1 MATSDNNTDKP
12 QKMKLEDL
20 NHQLKVAR
28 NEMNNLRTQLQ
39 NLSHAHHKQ
48 VKELHTMLKN
58 IKIKMDQDGKAMMP
72 IGDDECTG
80 DAGNSKSVDDEQEN
94 SNLPYKV
101 IGTIS
106 TRFKAK
112 RGIPRQATICLEKKG
127 KITLSKSVFTNPEH
141 SLEGLQDFSHMW
153 IIFHF
158 HKNVES
164 THIKAKVSP
173 PRLDGTTVG
182 VFSTRSPYRPTPI
195 GLSLVTIDKVEESTI
210 FFSGVDMLDGT
221 PVLDIKPYIP
231 QYDDPYSQYYD
242 QNAAMS
248 PRIQV
253 NGVERDPPDGA
264 EGEAGGTSSTS
275 PFPVSPSN
283 KKVVVDVPSW
293 IKSPPVAQ
301 LNVVFEDR
309 ARAQLES
316 IAASDPCKESG
327 NVETTIRNIL
337 REDPR
342 SVYVRKR
349 FKNQFYTFQIDS
361 LHVSCKFNDDEK
373 SVLVYRVNKGD
384 SLDLEDS
391 QAFEF

>member
-1 MATSDNNTDKP
+1 MANRDHVDRQRKI
-12 QKMKLEDL
+12 EDI

-28 NEMNNLRTQLQ
+28 SEMNNLRTQLQ
-39 NLSHAHHKQ
+39 NLTHAHHKQ
-48 VKELHTMLKN
+48 VKELQHMLKN
-58 IKIKMDQDGKAMMP
+58 IKIKIDQDDKALTP
-72 IGDDECTG
+72 VGDNKSLG
-80 DAGNSKSVDDEQEN
+80 DAGTSIGNSGEDEDETA
-94 SNLPYKV
+94 NLPYKC

-127 KITLSKSVFTNPEH
+127 KITLAKSVFTNPEH

-173 PRLDGTTVG
+173 PRLDGSTVG

-195 GLSLVTIDKVEESTI
+195 GLSLVTIDKIE
-210 FFSGVDMLDGT
+210 
-221 PVLDIKPYIP
+221 
-231 QYDDPYSQYYD
+231 
-242 QNAAMS
+242 
-248 PRIQV
+248 
-253 NGVERDPPDGA
+253 GVETQLQNLTHA
-264 EGEAGGTSSTS
+264 HHKQVKELQHMLKNI
-275 PFPVSPSN
+275 VS
-283 KKVVVDVPSW
+283 
-293 IKSPPVAQ
+293 Q

-309 ARAQLES
+309 ARSQLES
-316 IAASDPCKESG
+316 IAASDPCKETSS
-327 NVETTIRNIL
+327 VETTIRNIL

>member
-1 MATSDNNTDKP
+1 
-12 QKMKLEDL
+12 MK
-20 NHQLKVAR
+20 
-28 NEMNNLRTQLQ
+28 
-39 NLSHAHHKQ
+39 
-48 VKELHTMLKN
+48 
-58 IKIKMDQDGKAMMP
+58 
-72 IGDDECTG
+72 
-80 DAGNSKSVDDEQEN
+80 
-94 SNLPYKV
+94 
-101 IGTIS
+101 
-106 TRFKAK
+106 
-112 RGIPRQATICLEKKG
+112 IPRQATICLEKKG
-127 KITLSKSVFTNPEH
+127 KITLAKSVFTNPEH

-195 GLSLVTIDKVEESTI
+195 GLSLVTIDKIEGSTI
-210 FFSGVDMLDGT
+210 YFSGVDMLDGTPVLDIKPYIPQYDDPYSQYYDQNAAMCSTIYFSGVDMLDGT

-248 PRIQV
+248 PRIHI
-253 NGVERDPPDGA
+253 NDTERDPPDGA
-264 EGEAGGTSSTS
+264 EGEGSSAI
-275 PFPVSPSN
+275 PVSPSN

-293 IKSPPVAQ
+293 IKSPPVSQ

-309 ARAQLES
+309 ARSQLES
-316 IAASDPCKESG
+316 IAASDPCKETSS
-327 NVETTIRNIL
+327 VETTIRNIL

>member
-1 MATSDNNTDKP
+1 MDKQ
-12 QKMKLEDL
+12 QKVEDL
-20 NHQLKVAR
+20 NRQLIVAR
-28 NEMNNLRTQLQ
+28 SEMHNLRTQLQ
-39 NLSHAHHKQ
+39 NLTHAHHKQ
-48 VKELHTMLKN
+48 VKEIQSMLKN
-58 IKIKMDQDGKAMMP
+58 IKIKIDQDGKALMP
-72 IGDDECTG
+72 VEDEECHGEASTSNTG
-80 DAGNSKSVDDEQEN
+80 NNGSDEEEM

-127 KITLSKSVFTNPEH
+127 RITLTKNVFTNPEH

-164 THIKAKVSP
+164 THIRAKVSP

-195 GLSLVTIDKVEESTI
+195 GLSLVTIDKVEGSTI
-210 FFSGVDMLDGT
+210 YFSGVDMLDGT

-242 QNAAMS
+242 HAGAMMS
-248 PRIQV
+248 PRIHI
-253 NGVERDPPDGA
+253 GDERDPPDGA
-264 EGEAGGTSSTS
+264 EGETSS
-275 PFPVSPSN
+275 PNNIPVSPSN

-293 IKSPPVAQ
+293 IKHPPVSQ
-301 LNVVFEDR
+301 LRVSFDDR
-309 ARAQLES
+309 ARSQLES
-316 IAASDPCKESG
+316 IAASDPCKEMSSL
-327 NVETTIRNIL
+327 ETSISNIL

>member
-1 MATSDNNTDKP
+1 MANSDNNRDKP

-20 NHQLKVAR
+20 NHQLKVSR
-28 NEMNNLRTQLQ
+28 SEMNNLRTQLQ
-39 NLSHAHHKQ
+39 NLTHAHHKQ
-48 VKELHTMLKN
+48 VRELQTMLKN
-58 IKIKMDQDGKAMMP
+58 MKIKMNQDGKGLMP
-72 IGDDECTG
+72 VEDEENTG
-80 DAGNSKSVDDEQEN
+80 EVGNSGNDEQEN

-195 GLSLVTIDKVEESTI
+195 GLSLVTIDKVEDSTI

-248 PRIQV
+248 PRIQI
-253 NGVERDPPDGA
+253 NDVERDPPDGA
-264 EGEAGGTSSTS
+264 EGEGSGSSAS
-275 PFPVSPSN
+275 AFPVSPSN

-301 LNVVFEDR
+301 LNVLFEDR

-316 IAASDPCKESG
+316 IAAADPCKESS

>member
-1 MATSDNNTDKP
+1 MANRDHVDRQRKI
-12 QKMKLEDL
+12 EDL

-28 NEMNNLRTQLQ
+28 SEMNNLRTQLQ
-39 NLSHAHHKQ
+39 NLTHAHHKQ
-48 VKELHTMLKN
+48 VKELQHMLKN
-58 IKIKMDQDGKAMMP
+58 IKIKIDQDDKALTP
-72 IGDDECTG
+72 VGDNESLG
-80 DAGNSKSVDDEQEN
+80 DAGTSIGNSGEDEDETA
-94 SNLPYKV
+94 NLPYKC

-127 KITLSKSVFTNPEH
+127 KITLAKSVFTNPEH

-195 GLSLVTIDKVEESTI
+195 GLSLVTIDKIEGSTI
-210 FFSGVDMLDGT
+210 YFSGVDMLDGT

-248 PRIQV
+248 PRIHI
-253 NGVERDPPDGA
+253 NDTERDPPDGA
-264 EGEAGGTSSTS
+264 EGEGSSAI
-275 PFPVSPSN
+275 PVSPSN

-293 IKSPPVAQ
+293 IKSPPVSQ

-309 ARAQLES
+309 ARSQLES
-316 IAASDPCKESG
+316 IAASDPCKETSS
-327 NVETTIRNIL
+327 VETTIRNIL